1 MDGMSSDSREVDS
14 KVLDQV
20 RFRRKEQVF
29 RRIHVVPYGER
40 EAWSQ
45 LQKAIQLSR
54 GLFYQ
59 NGM

>member
-20 RFRRKEQVF
+20 RLRGKEQVF
-29 RRIHVVPYGER
+29 RRIHVVPYRER
-40 EAWSQ
+40 KAWSQ

-54 GLFYQ
+54 GLLNQ
-59 NGM
+59 NDM